1 MQLPAALK
9 TALEEVTKDAGSLRA
24 ASDAVSLRY
33 RERGGSLQI
42 QNGAEARAYVA
53 TRFPATYAAA
63 RRSID
68 ILRAVMPDF
77 RPRRMLDVG
86 AGPGTVACA
95 AREVWEL
102 ADITLLEPNAHLR
115 TLGQEILKQLSIPA
129 VWAPDPVGRLDNTD
143 EYDLVTA
150 GYVLNEL
157 PQADLEKT
165 ILKLWSACTGI
176 LLLIEP
182 GTPHGSAVIQTARD
196 LLLKSGAN
204 LLAPCP
210 QAGACPLRDMKGRWC
225 HFSVRVDRSRL
236 HRHMKDASLSWED
249 EKFSFVAFGRQAA
262 ALPAFRLIGHPS
274 GTKLLRLQVCEAKGK
289 ALTLDVPKSDPRHKA
304 LRRLTWGDSI
314 K

>member
-95 AREVWEL
+95 AR
-102 ADITLLEPNAHLR
+102 
-115 TLGQEILKQLSIPA
+115 
-129 VWAPDPVGRLDNTD
+129 
-143 EYDLVTA
+143 
-150 GYVLNEL
+150 
-157 PQADLEKT
+157 
-165 ILKLWSACTGI
+165 
-176 LLLIEP
+176 
-182 GTPHGSAVIQTARD
+182 
-196 LLLKSGAN
+196 
-204 LLAPCP
+204 
-210 QAGACPLRDMKGRWC
+210 
-225 HFSVRVDRSRL
+225 
-236 HRHMKDASLSWED
+236 
-249 EKFSFVAFGRQAA
+249 
-262 ALPAFRLIGHPS
+262 
-274 GTKLLRLQVCEAKGK
+274 
-289 ALTLDVPKSDPRHKA
+289 
-304 LRRLTWGDSI
+304 
-314 K
+314 

>member
-24 ASDAVSLRY
+24 ASDAVSERY
-33 RERGGSLQI
+33 RQRGGSLQI
-42 QNGAEARAYVA
+42 QNSAEAQAYLA

-68 ILRAVMPDF
+68 ILRAVAPNF
-77 RPRRMLDVG
+77 QPRGMLDVG

-95 AREVWEL
+95 AREVWAL

-115 TLGQEILKQLSIPA
+115 AAGQEMLKQLSAPA
-129 VWAPDPVGRLDNTD
+129 TWLSEPVDRAEIAGA
-143 EYDLVTA
+143 YDLVTA

-157 PQADLEKT
+157 PETDLEKT
-165 ILKLWSACTGI
+165 ILKLWVACTGV

-196 LLLKSGAN
+196 LLIKNGAQ

-210 QAGACPLRDMKGRWC
+210 QAAACPLREMKDRWC

-249 EKFSFVAFGRQAA
+249 EKFSFIAFGRQAA
-262 ALPAFRLIGHPS
+262 ALPAARLIGHPS
-274 GTKLLRLQVCEAKGK
+274 GTKVLRLQVCDVKG
-289 ALTLDVPKSDPRHKA
+289 AARTLDIPKSDPRHKA
-304 LRRLTWGDSI
+304 LRRLAWGDSI